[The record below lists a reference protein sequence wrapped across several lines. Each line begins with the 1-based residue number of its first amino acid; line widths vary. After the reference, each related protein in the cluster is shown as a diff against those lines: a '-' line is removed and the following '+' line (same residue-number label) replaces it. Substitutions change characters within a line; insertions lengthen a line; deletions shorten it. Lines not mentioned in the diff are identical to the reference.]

1 MLEKK
6 NLLVNCALC
15 DTRSMKE
22 EDYSHFEKIVIN
34 TDMVLVNTNSKSIL
48 SRLPVSINQDRMIEL
63 SDNVDVHVKTVNGSY
78 TITGSLMVSD
88 HTLLI
93 VNGSLTIEPGTE
105 AVLEKYEQIVVNG
118 SVTCPKSLEGYLG
131 KLSVNGSITAYPD
144 GCIILKEN
152 FVMDKYFP
160 LRAKENAK
168 YFAEENVL
176 IKDEGVDVGKLVSK
190 NVQFFTEV
198 VILPENKVE
207 ECACIF
213 DEKAEFVVVPE
224 GMKLIDGDVTLDE
237 KLLRREGKRLFVH
250 GDLEVSEKADMEVI
264 ADLLEKLIVKGK
276 ISIKNE
282 QLEAFNRIDAEYE
295 KLDIRDNRY
304 LIKNVVKAKIDRAI
318 LESCEEG
325 IRVCNA
331 AKVVIEEDVDC
342 ALILEKLRVVNCAKI
357 SCSKEQESA
366 VTAISTN
373 VAKIGDEEEEEGTG
387 VENIFG
393 MLRSAA
399 DTKMVNADEY
409 VM

>member
-78 TITGSLMVSD
+78 TITGSSMVSD
-88 HTLLI
+88 HTLMI

-131 KLSVNGSITAYPD
+131 KLSVNGSITSYPD

-176 IKDEGVDVGKLVSK
+176 VKDEGVDVGKMVSK

-207 ECACIF
+207 ECASIF

-237 KLLRREGKRLFVH
+237 KLLRREGNRLFVY

-331 AKVVIEEDVDC
+331 AKVVIKEDVDC

-366 VTAISTN
+366 VAAISTN
-373 VAKIGDEEEEEGTG
+373 VAKIGDEEEEGTG